1 MSLNYASLTNDINVF
16 DNFASVPVPVPVPQ
30 VIETMEAEDGE
41 VEGNSSNETIGA
53 PLVTAESAESETVT
67 AESET
72 AVTAESEESETVVPA
87 ESETVG
93 APVTVTTE
101 EESIIQEE
109 EDMGMSKLT
118 ETKSTTFR
126 PTKSWNAVFS
136 LFDLKRDGKLD
147 KYEAMLLLAC
157 VLDRDITSITESQ
170 LLANN
175 NLLKVNLEDIK
186 RAEFVAACNQLKTPQ
201 NTKLS
206 STVAYYAFQPKR
218 AKYHN
223 PLIAKKLE
231 KSIVVPE
238 IQEEEDQETGGGMSM
253 YNIIL
258 IILIVLLLSSL
269 MSKE

>member
-16 DNFASVPVPVPVPQ
+16 DNFASVPQ
-30 VIETMEAEDGE
+30 MIETL
-41 VEGNSSNETIGA
+41 EGASSNESAGA
-53 PLVTAESAESETVT
+53 PISAESEIVT

-72 AVTAESEESETVVPA
+72 VPAESETVPAESETVPAESETVVPA

-93 APVTVTTE
+93 APVPVTSE
-101 EESIIQEE
+101 EPVTQEE
-109 EDMGMSKLT
+109 GITDLT
-118 ETKSTTFR
+118 ESKSTTYR

-157 VLDRDITSITESQ
+157 ILNRDVVSITESQ
-170 LLANN
+170 LLAENN
-175 NLLKVNLEDIK
+175 ILKVNLENIK

-223 PLIAKKLE
+223 PDLARKLE
-231 KSIVVPE
+231 ESTVIPE
-238 IQEEEDQETGGGMSM
+238 IQEEEGQETGGGMSM